1 MSDSTDWNLLFQGV
15 LISASILWGFWGCSS
30 RACRAESQRSS
41 LLEAIFLVFVLVL
54 VLDLGHVAHYFA

>member
-15 LISASILWGFWGCSS
+15 LISASILWGFGGCSS

-41 LLEAIFLVFVLVL
+41 LLEAIFLVLDL
-54 VLDLGHVAHYFA
+54 DLDLDLGHVAHYFA